1 MSELTLTVV
10 RLGLLALMWLF
21 VFSIVGVIRSDLYG
35 TRIVQRGEGGRS
47 RVRPTE
53 NAPRSRLRGRRP
65 LSVLAVVDGSLRG
78 TTVPLKESG
87 VLLGRN
93 PECTLVIDDDY
104 ASGRHARVYFD
115 DRSWYVEDLDSTN
128 GTFVDGHRITEP
140 TPLKEGTQLR
150 IGTTVLEL
158 GR

>member
-1 MSELTLTVV
+1 MSELTLAVV
-10 RLGLLALMWLF
+10 RLGLLAIMWLF

-35 TRIVQRGEGGRS
+35 TRIVQKGEGGRR

-53 NAPRSRLRGRRP
+53 NAPRLRGRRP
-65 LSVLAVVDGSLRG
+65 FSVLVVVEGALRG
-78 TTVPLKESG
+78 STAPLKESG

-104 ASGRHARVYFD
+104 ASGRHARVYAD
-115 DRSWYVEDLDSTN
+115 DASWYVEDLGSTN
-128 GTFVDGHRITEP
+128 GTFVDGRRITEP